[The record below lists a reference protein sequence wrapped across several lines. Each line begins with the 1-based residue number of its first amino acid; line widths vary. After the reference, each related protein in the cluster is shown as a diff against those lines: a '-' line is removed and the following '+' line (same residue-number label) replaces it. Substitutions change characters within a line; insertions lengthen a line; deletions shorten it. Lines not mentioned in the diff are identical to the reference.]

1 MGREPLQE
9 RFQPLGVGCLGGK
22 PLPALCKEQGKKPQQ
37 CPLDLQLVAGE
48 LGAVGILHLP
58 QAGGGLQIAQIVRG
72 QPRRQRQAPALQRK
86 QIFLGTKVLCAAQ
99 KLQLKNDVF
108 VFHALPF
115 GLPQGMEGAGRKNKD
130 VPHAG
135 RAALSAH
142 LHQSCA
148 PLDKDQLHALLPVER
163 HLRKVLR
170 NGAGIQIEGKPHG
183 TMLLGLLQR
192 CLILHCFT
200 SR

>member
-1 MGREPLQE
+1 MHGCRPAEPPHEVAGAEGADPGGIGDPEFLGIMGRKPLQE

-99 KLQLKNDVF
+99 KLQLKNDIF
-108 VFHALPF
+108 VFPIFLK
-115 GLPQGMEGAGRKNKD
+115 KN
-130 VPHAG
+130 
-135 RAALSAH
+135 
-142 LHQSCA
+142 
-148 PLDKDQLHALLPVER
+148 LL
-163 HLRKVLR
+163 
-170 NGAGIQIEGKPHG
+170 
-183 TMLLGLLQR
+183 
-192 CLILHCFT
+192 
-200 SR
+200 

>member
-1 MGREPLQE
+1 MQE

-99 KLQLKNDVF
+99 KLQLKNDIF
-108 VFHALPF
+108 VFHHGLAALVQD
-115 GLPQGMEGAGRKNKD
+115 LVAEGAG
-130 VPHAG
+130 VVG
-135 RAALSAH
+135 
-142 LHQSCA
+142 
-148 PLDKDQLHALLPVER
+148 VER
-163 HLRKVLR
+163 QTKNLEEIFLSLT
-170 NGAGIQIEGKPHG
+170 NTQTGKEVG
-183 TMLLGLLQR
+183 
-192 CLILHCFT
+192 
-200 SR
+200 